1 MKRKMNQA
9 VGSTTVR
16 ADGIRYIKVTMDGPS
31 NRRWMQYARFLW
43 EAVNGAVPAGKR
55 VLHKDG
61 DVQNDDIRNLMLGTA
76 SDVLWI
82 HCHKDPKKSAANH
95 RAVAV
100 RYHFKVEG
108 EEKAFVW
115 LFAAIPLVTFGIG
128 FGASAE
134 KAGKAWLAPR
144 IVVLEKISTLV
155 Q

>member
-1 MKRKMNQA
+1 MEINEEVKQKMIEYLQSFEAGIKKAGEFSAEQA
-9 VGSTTVR
+9 PLVVQEFLRWEIVR
-16 ADGIRYIKVTMDGPS
+16 
-31 NRRWMQYARFLW
+31 
-43 EAVNGAVPAGKR
+43 NGAFAVATG
-55 VLHKDG
+55 L
-61 DVQNDDIRNLMLGTA
+61 LMLV
-76 SDVLWI
+76 VL
-82 HCHKDPKKSAANH
+82 AT
-95 RAVAV
+95 AV

-115 LFAAIPLVTFGIG
+115 LFAAIPLVAFGIG